1 MTMVNMSR
9 LYGAMAARE
18 RMDDDDDDDVD
29 DDDDDDDDDEETEE
43 EGRWGQGARE
53 KRVGV

>member
-29 DDDDDDDDDEETEE
+29 DDDDDDDDEETEE